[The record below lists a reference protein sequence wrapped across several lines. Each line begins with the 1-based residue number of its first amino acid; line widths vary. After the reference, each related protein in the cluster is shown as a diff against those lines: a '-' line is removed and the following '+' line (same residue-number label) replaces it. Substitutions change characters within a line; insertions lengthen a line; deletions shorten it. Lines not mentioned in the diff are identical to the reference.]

1 MADETVEALGLNIE
15 PTTGNEIPP
24 GSLPSEVRDD
34 VPAMLSEGEYVV
46 PADVLRFFGVKF
58 FEDLR
63 RQAKTELAM
72 MEQEGRVGGEPM
84 EEGDP
89 LPFSLDELEVG
100 DADDDIP
107 QANEGLLVSGEEADM
122 VSGKFGASGSTLVE
136 FISNTGTSSWHR
148 RLPSSDG
155 DGYVFVPPV
164 PNGYRMKDE
173 VLVENTEN
181 NKKIV
186 TDDDKGDGAYDEG
199 GNWQGSGNQDDLD
212 DARDDYIEKYN
223 NNTFTAADK
232 LFMQSPMYK
241 GLTFLD
247 KTATGW
253 QKGGKKDT
261 TQIERAMNRLRT
273 QFKTMKPTDPK
284 YDRRKELI
292 EQNDLGQ
299 QFPGDASVD
308 SSNAGDFT
316 GNMTGLGSGATP
328 GGFGGTGQGRRDYN
342 KGGLA
347 MKKSKKTYGKGYNKG
362 GAVKGYTTAKKPKY
376 SKGGLATKKK

>member
-72 MEQEGRVGGEPM
+72 MDQEGRVGGEPM
-84 EEGDP
+84 EEGDS

-107 QANEGLLVSGEEADM
+107 QANEGLLVSGEEENM

-292 EQNDLGQ
+292 EQNDFCLLYTS
-299 QFPGDASVD
+299 PS
-308 SSNAGDFT
+308 
-316 GNMTGLGSGATP
+316 P
-328 GGFGGTGQGRRDYN
+328 RD
-342 KGGLA
+342 
-347 MKKSKKTYGKGYNKG
+347 
-362 GAVKGYTTAKKPKY
+362 
-376 SKGGLATKKK
+376 

>member
-84 EEGDP
+84 EEGDS

-107 QANEGLLVSGEEADM
+107 QANEGLLVSGEEENM

-199 GNWQGSGNQDDLD
+199 GNWQGSGNQKDLD
-212 DARDDYIEKYN
+212 KARNQFIDRSLKGCLLY
-223 NNTFTAADK
+223 TSPSPRDK
-232 LFMQSPMYK
+232 RQSRMP
-241 GLTFLD
+241 
-247 KTATGW
+247 
-253 QKGGKKDT
+253 
-261 TQIERAMNRLRT
+261 
-273 QFKTMKPTDPK
+273 
-284 YDRRKELI
+284 
-292 EQNDLGQ
+292 
-299 QFPGDASVD
+299 
-308 SSNAGDFT
+308 SSA
-316 GNMTGLGSGATP
+316 
-328 GGFGGTGQGRRDYN
+328 
-342 KGGLA
+342 
-347 MKKSKKTYGKGYNKG
+347 
-362 GAVKGYTTAKKPKY
+362 
-376 SKGGLATKKK
+376 